1 MAFDRINRMHIKQN
15 NENMEGQTPANTD
28 PGSAGTGGRGKT
40 SVDSANYNMLVLKVT
55 KYTSFEELQLIKAKF
70 LQLLQAFRQS
80 ILHDPANSLQ
90 LFNFINEDTKY
101 KVRYGDVKK
110 CYNYAVK
117 HKWFKPMKRMRKT
130 MRKKRKTK
138 KCKTETNEGTDN
150 ETAVNSEG
158 DENDENEG
166 DFVLEVDHETIE
178 KEKLKK
184 LKEEEEKKEVVVNG
198 MMTDGQFDDILF
210 EYDIKYKNPP
220 RTASQIMNF
229 AKEMGQ

>member
-1 MAFDRINRMHIKQN
+1 
-15 NENMEGQTPANTD
+15 
-28 PGSAGTGGRGKT
+28 
-40 SVDSANYNMLVLKVT
+40 
-55 KYTSFEELQLIKAKF
+55 
-70 LQLLQAFRQS
+70 
-80 ILHDPANSLQ
+80 
-90 LFNFINEDTKY
+90 
-101 KVRYGDVKK
+101 
-110 CYNYAVK
+110 
-117 HKWFKPMKRMRKT
+117 MKRMRKT

-198 MMTDGQFDDILF
+198 MMTDGQFDDILI

-229 AKEMGQ
+229 AKEMGQIFKYKACRIAYTRWKNVRGAKMPKITKMDDEEQDEPGKVD